1 MCIYVRRYR
10 DASAPVGG
18 ELKRCV
24 EGVVRL
30 SPQFL
35 RVTVDLPWSVFVVR
49 FLCVFFRWGVR
60 RTCGPDGAFRWTG
73 GFRYERE
80 PQVSP
85 PPPKKK

>member
-18 ELKRCV
+18 KLKRSV

-35 RVTVDLPWSVFVVR
+35 RVAVDLPWSVLVVR
-49 FLCVFFRWGVR
+49 FLCVFFGGV
-60 RTCGPDGAFRWTG
+60 CAVHVAPMELSG
-73 GFRYERE
+73 GRDDSETKGSLRFH
-80 PQVSP
+80 P
-85 PPPKKK
+85 PPPPNK